1 MELLLNKIQELIKLD
16 YNQMTATILQDSDF
30 QKWML
35 DTIRQKQLYEQ
46 GIRGDGTEIGQYSLF
61 SKLFKIDR
69 NIDHITLKETGAFY
83 NSFKIVIGYDDFFI
97 TGNGDKVDELG
108 NKTNLFDRYDNNGTL
123 LSFTEENEVI
133 LSGIL
138 QRKLLEEIW
147 KVMIA

>member
-1 MELLLNKIQELIKLD
+1 MEYLLSKIQELIKLD
-16 YNQMTATILQDSDF
+16 YNQLTATIMRDSDF

-35 DTIRQKQLYEQ
+35 DTIRQKQLYEK

-69 NIDHITLKETGAFY
+69 NLDHITLKETGDFY
-83 NSFKIVIGYDDFFI
+83 NSLNVVIGYDDFFI
-97 TGNGDKVDELG
+97 TGNGDKVDDLG

-133 LSGIL
+133 LSEII
-138 QRKLLEEIW
+138 QNKLLDEIW
-147 KVMIA
+147 KVMTA